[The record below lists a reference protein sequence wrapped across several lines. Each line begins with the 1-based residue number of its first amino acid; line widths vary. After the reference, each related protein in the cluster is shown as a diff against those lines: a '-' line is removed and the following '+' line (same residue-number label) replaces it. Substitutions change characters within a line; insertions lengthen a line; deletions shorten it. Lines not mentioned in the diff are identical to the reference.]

1 MTDST
6 ADLQRAAALSQTA
19 DPLAPG
25 WIRARPSRQDFRNDI
40 WVAVLLAAG
49 TALSVTLSRMADI
62 YADSPTWLVILW
74 VAAIALPL
82 AVRRRWPEITA
93 LVIAVVFSGGAML
106 GVTDLLFSS
115 ICLYMAIYTVGAWA
129 PNRTRAIWVRAVIIA
144 GMFIWLFWSLIVAA
158 NQMTAMPDL
167 SREGLISPY
176 AAFGL
181 LQVLINLIYFSAAYY
196 FGNAAWRSAR
206 QSAALEA
213 RTQELADE
221 RLRSAAQAVS
231 LERIRIARELH
242 DVVAHHVSLMGVQAG
257 AARRILNRDPNQAA
271 VALEAIERSARTA
284 VEELHTMLGTLRS
297 DDEPHNRGN
306 STRGIDQLSE
316 LAKECTLAGVPVAVT
331 IVGEPREVPGTVG
344 LCVYR
349 IAQEALTNTR
359 KHAGHGATADL
370 RLRYEANAIELEVTD
385 DGIGPVTGMD
395 PTPGSGL
402 GQRGMRERV
411 AAVGGQIQLGAKP
424 RGGYLV
430 RARFPTAAAAAVAVA
445 AEIDGGIP
453 PALGASM
460 LPTLPTLPTLEP
472 TGDKS

>member
-1 MTDST
+1 MTDS
-6 ADLQRAAALSQTA
+6 TA

-25 WIRARPSRQDFRNDI
+25 WVRARPGRQGLRTDV
-40 WVAVLLAAG
+40 WAAVLLAAG

-62 YADSPTWLVILW
+62 YNHSPTWLVVVW

-93 LVIAVVFSGGAML
+93 IVIAVVFSGGSML
-106 GVTDLLFSS
+106 GVTDLLFAN

-129 PNRTRAIWVRAVIIA
+129 ANRVRALWVRAVIIA
-144 GMFIWLFWSLIVAA
+144 GMFVWLFWSLIVAA

-181 LQVLINLIYFSAAYY
+181 LQVFINLIYFSAAYY
-196 FGNAAWRSAR
+196 FGDAAWRSAR

-221 RLRSAAQAVS
+221 RQHSAAQAVS

-257 AARRILNRDPNQAA
+257 AARRILSRDPGQATA
-271 VALEAIERSARTA
+271 ALEAIERSARTA

-297 DDEPHNRGN
+297 DEEPHNRGN
-306 STRGIDQLSE
+306 STRGIDQLGE
-316 LAKECTLAGVPVAVT
+316 LAQECTLAGVPVAVT
-331 IVGEPREVPGTVG
+331 IVGEPREVSRTVA

-385 DGIGPVTGMD
+385 DGIGPVTGLA

-430 RARFPTAAAAAVAVA
+430 RARFPTTAAAAA
-445 AEIDGGIP
+445 EIDVDLP
-453 PALGASM
+453 PDINASA
-460 LPTLPTLPTLEP
+460 LPTLEP
-472 TGDKS
+472 TGDK

>member
-1 MTDST
+1 MTDS
-6 ADLQRAAALSQTA
+6 TA

-25 WIRARPSRQDFRNDI
+25 WVRARPSRQGFRTDA
-40 WVAVLLAAG
+40 WAAVLLAAG

-62 YADSPTWLVILW
+62 FNDSPTWLVVVW
-74 VAAIALPL
+74 VAAITLPL

-93 LVIAVVFSGGAML
+93 IVIAVVFSGGSML
-106 GVTDLLFSS
+106 GVNDLLFAN
-115 ICLYMAIYTVGAWA
+115 ICLYMAIYTVGAWSA
-129 PNRTRAIWVRAVIIA
+129 NRVRAIWVRAVIIA
-144 GMFIWLFWSLIVAA
+144 GMFVWLFWSLIVAA
-158 NQMTAMPDL
+158 NQASAMPEL

-196 FGNAAWRSAR
+196 FGDAAWRSAR

-221 RLRSAAQAVS
+221 RQHSAAQAVS

-257 AARRILNRDPNQAA
+257 AARRILNRDPDQATA
-271 VALEAIERSARTA
+271 ALEAIERSARTA

-297 DDEPHNRGN
+297 DDEPHNRST
-306 STRGIDQLSE
+306 STRGIGQLAE
-316 LAKECTLAGVPVAVT
+316 LADESTLAGVPVTVT
-331 IVGEPREVPGTVG
+331 IVGEPREVSGTIG
-344 LCVYR
+344 LCIYR

-370 RLRYEANAIELEVTD
+370 RLRYETNAIELEATD
-385 DGIGPVTGMD
+385 DGIGPMSSRLA
-395 PTPGSGL
+395 PGSGL
-402 GQRGMRERV
+402 GSGLGQLGMRERV

-430 RARFPTAAAAAVAVA
+430 RARFPTLAVEIKAPA
-445 AEIDGGIP
+445 AETDVDLSTDIN
-453 PALGASM
+453 ASA
-460 LPTLPTLPTLEP
+460 LPTLEP
-472 TGDKS
+472 TGDRP